1 MVISEISS
9 DSDLASKGVQQSDMI
24 VAINGETLTSTDI
37 MTSVLADSKPGD
49 TVKLTIA
56 RVENNQIKT
65 KELDCKLIESKG

>member
-1 MVISEISS
+1 MLFRS
-9 DSDLASKGVQQSDMI
+9 

>member
-9 DSDLASKGVQQSDMI
+9 DSDLASKGVQQYDMI